1 LQLAVKH
8 QTFRMLFFP
17 REFYPT
23 DRVRL
28 TVLFGKELLARK
40 HKIDIVMQAR
50 DPSVEVGVHRF
61 GAGTVHVGASACG
74 DRLVARIQRQVMGL
88 WNDLRWLARAT
99 SDHYDCILVSDKYL
113 LACLAAVVARIRGL
127 KFFFWLTFAF
137 HDSHVTLAHDG
148 LVRWAP
154 LVRMRGH
161 LTDFLLHNW
170 IVPLSDH
177 VFVQSAQMGREFCRR
192 GADPTRLSPVVTGI
206 DLSEIDQ
213 MRKATPK
220 HDRTQLTIGYLGTLA
235 AARRLEV
242 LVEMI
247 AELRHRGVMA
257 RLLLIGDG
265 AVPADRARLEDRA
278 DELGV
283 RDQMEITG
291 YLPRHEALSLVR
303 GADICIS
310 PIYPCPAFDGASPT
324 KLIEYMALGRPVV
337 ANRHPDQSEVLRDS
351 RAGVRVPWGARHFAR
366 AAHWLARRTE
376 AEAAAIGYRGRVWV
390 EKNRSYRFIAN
401 EFERVCL
408 EAIAAGPKDLRSAF
422 LKQVRHG
429 P

>member
-1 LQLAVKH
+1 
-8 QTFRMLFFP
+8 MLFFP
-17 REFYPT
+17 RELYPT

-28 TVLFGKELLARK
+28 NVLFAKELLARK

-50 DPSVEVGVHRF
+50 DSSVEVGTHRF
-61 GAGTVHVGASACG
+61 GAGTVQVGASTCG

-88 WNDLRWLARAT
+88 WNDLRWLACAKR
-99 SDHYDCILVSDKYL
+99 DHYDCILVSDKYL

-127 KFFFWLTFAF
+127 RFFFWLTFAF

-177 VFVQSAQMGREFCRR
+177 VFVQSAQMAREFCRR

-206 DLSEIDQ
+206 DLPEIDEV
-213 MRKATPK
+213 MRAAPK
-220 HDRTQLTIGYLGTLA
+220 HDRTHVTICYLGTLA
-235 AARRLEV
+235 TARRLEV

-247 AELRHRGVMA
+247 AELRRRGVAA
-257 RLLLIGDG
+257 RLLLVGDG
-265 AVPADRARLEDRA
+265 AVPADRARLEGRA

-291 YLPRHEALSLVR
+291 YLPRHEALALVLS
-303 GADICIS
+303 ADICVS

-337 ANRHPDQSEVLRDS
+337 ANSHPDQSEVLRDS

-366 AAHWLARRTE
+366 AVLWLSRRTE
-376 AEAAAIGYRGRVWV
+376 SELTAIGHRGREWV
-390 EKNRSYRFIAN
+390 EKNRSYRCIAN

-408 EAIAAGPKDLRSAF
+408 EALAAGPKILRPAF
-422 LKQVRHG
+422 LKQVERSR
-429 P
+429 